1 MMKRKSLE
9 WLSCSEAELTRR
21 IGSLRGLFVPGV
33 LCVLEGEMGAGKSAF
48 AREVLRMLCPGAVSK
63 GSPTFP
69 LVHEYRAD
77 SGFTVH
83 HIDLYRLKSE
93 REFEDSGIAEQI
105 DSRDAV
111 VLVEWASLFP
121 DFFEAYLSQK
131 SRRSWIRVW
140 IHPGN
145 GPDTRSYRF
154 EVSGDLDLD
163 LA

>member
-121 DFFEAYLSQK
+121 DFFEAYFIPEVPEKLDPCMDSSGERPGYPELSIRGF
-131 SRRSWIRVW
+131 RRS
-140 IHPGN
+140 
-145 GPDTRSYRF
+145 RS
-154 EVSGDLDLD
+154 
-163 LA
+163 